1 MRCFRKST
9 TWCASALI
17 LATAFGGNVFAAA
30 QETRSAGLR
39 VDARVRAAIAGAV
52 KARMGNGVSVQIA
65 ELVIAGHVGE
75 GRLVATPDPSA
86 RTGSASIFAL
96 SEAAPGRRARRVGSA
111 TACVTVDAPHVVAAR
126 GLSRGAV
133 LVGADIREE
142 TGAVDGVRLTA
153 LPLRQAL
160 VGARLRR
167 DVAEGGVIADANVEV
182 VPYVRSGD
190 VVTVR
195 ARLGSVE
202 AEGRAIA
209 SQSGGPGDLIRLV
222 NPESRR
228 MLQGRVVAP
237 GKVEVLD
244 E

>member
-1 MRCFRKST
+1 
-9 TWCASALI
+9 
-17 LATAFGGNVFAAA
+17 
-30 QETRSAGLR
+30 
-39 VDARVRAAIAGAV
+39 VDARVRAAIAAAV
-52 KARMGNGVSVQIA
+52 KARMGTGVSVQIA
-65 ELVIAGHVGE
+65 ELAIAGHVGG

-86 RTGSASIFAL
+86 RTGRASIFAL
-96 SEAAPGRRARRVGSA
+96 SEAAPGKRARRVGSA
-111 TACVTVDAPHVVAAR
+111 TASVSVDAPHVVAAR

-142 TGAVDGVRLTA
+142 AGGVDGVPLKP
-153 LPLRQAL
+153 LPLRQVL

-167 DVAEGGVIADANVEV
+167 DVAEGAVIAELDVEA
-182 VPYVRSGD
+182 VPYVRSGE

-195 ARLGSVE
+195 ARLGGVQ

-228 MLQGRVVAP
+228 TLQGRVVAP
-237 GKVEVLD
+237 GEVEVLD

>member
-1 MRCFRKST
+1 M
-9 TWCASALI
+9 
-17 LATAFGGNVFAAA
+17 
-30 QETRSAGLR
+30 
-39 VDARVRAAIAGAV
+39 DARVRNAITDAV
-52 KARMGNGVSVQIA
+52 KARMGESVSVQIA
-65 ELVIAGHVGE
+65 GLVVAGHVGA

-86 RTGSASIFAL
+86 RTGGASIFAL
-96 SEAAPGRRARRVGSA
+96 SEAVSNRRARRVGSA
-111 TACVTVDAPHVVAAR
+111 TACVTVSAPHVVAAR
-126 GLSRGAV
+126 GLSRGTV
-133 LVGADIREE
+133 LTAEDIREDA
-142 TGAVDGVRLTA
+142 GAIDDV
-153 LPLRQAL
+153 PLRPLLLPAVL

-167 DVAEGGVIADANVEV
+167 DVAEGSVIVGSLVET
-182 VPYVRSGD
+182 VPYVRSGE

-237 GKVEVLD
+237 GEVEVLD